1 MWFCT
6 CECRCPLRLEETGP
20 LEQPDRVART
30 WIRVLERSRA
40 HISPAT
46 FYFCSCLSWT
56 LALLSLLTSICAF
69 FSLWVQSHYAL
80 HTCISSEGLVL
91 SVELDSEAGSWLTS
105 FGIGILSL
113 RFDLLPPESPSW
125 PDCSF
130 RPTNHIFHS
139 CLLTIWEGSWSS
151 ASLVCPSMWMLMTHT
166 CVAVCCLSL
175 PCVIGLGMPSS
186 LLWCTPSVVFAG
198 LSGFNGRLWVE
209 TPVLLPGP
217 PSQNP
222 HPVAYLDG
230 LSGCPRTFS
239 GT

>member
-1 MWFCT
+1 MLFTHASAPRDLSLVWSSILRLGLGSLVLGLGFFPFVLT
-6 CECRCPLRLEETGP
+6 SYPLR
-20 LEQPDRVART
+20 ARLGLT
-30 WIRVLERSRA
+30 
-40 HISPAT
+40 
-46 FYFCSCLSWT
+46 
-56 LALLSLLTSICAF
+56 AL
-69 FSLWVQSHYAL
+69 
-80 HTCISSEGLVL
+80 
-91 SVELDSEAGSWLTS
+91 
-105 FGIGILSL
+105 
-113 RFDLLPPESPSW
+113 
-125 PDCSF
+125 F
-130 RPTNHIFHS
+130 RPANHIFHS

-166 CVAVCCLSL
+166 CVTVCCLSL

-186 LLWCTPSVVFAG
+186 LLSCTPSVVFAG

>member
-113 RFDLLPPESPSW
+113 RSDLLPPESPSW

-130 RPTNHIFHS
+130 QTSQPHFSLVPVDYLGGLLIICFSCVSFYVNADDTHMCS
-139 CLLTIWEGSWSS
+139 CLL
-151 ASLVCPSMWMLMTHT
+151 LVLTLCNWFGDALFPTFVHSI
-166 CVAVCCLSL
+166 S
-175 PCVIGLGMPSS
+175 GLC
-186 LLWCTPSVVFAG
+186 W
-198 LSGFNGRLWVE
+198 
-209 TPVLLPGP
+209 PVW
-217 PSQNP
+217 
-222 HPVAYLDG
+222 
-230 LSGCPRTFS
+230 F
-239 GT
+239 